1 MQCSVFIGASLDG
14 YIARRDHSLDWMKVV
29 ERAGE
34 DYGYAEFANTVD
46 VLVLGRGTYDV
57 VLGFGQWPYAG
68 KRVIVLTH
76 RPAESR
82 HGEEFF
88 SGPVTDLAAM
98 LAKDGTKRVYVDGG
112 VAIQQFLAAG
122 LIDDLTISVIPI
134 LLGGGIR
141 LFGDGREQR
150 LELAGA
156 QSYPSGL
163 VQLRYR
169 TIR

>member
-112 VAIQQFLAAG
+112 VAIQQ
-122 LIDDLTISVIPI
+122 
-134 LLGGGIR
+134 
-141 LFGDGREQR
+141 
-150 LELAGA
+150 
-156 QSYPSGL
+156 
-163 VQLRYR
+163 
-169 TIR
+169 